1 LLQPALAKPPQLRS
15 AAAYIIDGDNNVVL
29 AKNAFTPRPIASI
42 SKLIVANVLMG
53 SIEAADREI
62 VIDGTE
68 LALLHGLLPR
78 HDRKLRNGTTLTPI
92 ELLNIALIS
101 SNNLAISALTYSVG
115 LETVIA
121 AVNATMAASGFNSVT
136 LVEPTG
142 LSALNVASAHDLA
155 MFALTLVNTD
165 VARISVMPAYVTH
178 GVTFNTTNVFV
189 RLPTWEVL
197 VQKTGFTNAAG
208 RCVLMVINVR
218 GQLYSIALLGAR
230 SKQDLWQDVVAIR
243 RYLGDDNFVMP
254 QPPPQLSKKRG
265 KIRQVVKQ
273 PSETTQTLLKR
284 AY

>member
-1 LLQPALAKPPQLRS
+1 LLQPVSAKPPQLRS

-53 SIEAADREI
+53 SIEASDREI
-62 VIDGTE
+62 VIDGTVQ
-68 LALLHGLLPR
+68 ALLHGLLPR
-78 HDRKLRNGTTLTPI
+78 HDRKLHNGTTLTPI

-101 SNNLAISALTYSVG
+101 SNNLAISALTYNVG
-115 LETVIA
+115 LETVMA

-142 LSALNVASAHDLA
+142 LSALNVANAHDLA

-254 QPPPQLSKKRG
+254 QLQPQLSKKRS